1 MGKDMFKLGLNLLII
16 SAVAALLLALT
27 NSVTAS
33 TIAQRNEQANAEA
46 RKLVLESAQDFE
58 EVKDVKTDNSK
69 GVKVSEIYEAKDASG
84 NTVGY
89 TLKVLPSGY
98 GGTIELMV
106 GIDSAKGQVSGIN
119 VVSNSETAG
128 LGAKSTDPEFS
139 DQYKGKPLEELS
151 VLKNGTPG
159 DTEIKAIS
167 GATIT
172 STAVTKITAGHCCF
186 HHLLALQGRQ
196 ENIFINPTGAKYQT
210 VCQSYTCTST

>member
-58 EVKDVKTDNSK
+58 QVKDVKTDNSK
-69 GVKVSEIYEAKDASG
+69 GVEVSDIYEAKDASG

-106 GIDSAKGQVSGIN
+106 GIDSANGQVSGIN

-128 LGAKSTDPEFS
+128 LGAKATNPEFS

-172 STAVTKITAGHCCF
+172 STAVTNGVDAAIEVYNNSLK
-186 HHLLALQGRQ
+186 
-196 ENIFINPTGAKYQT
+196 
-210 VCQSYTCTST
+210 

>member
-16 SAVAALLLALT
+16 SAIAALLLAFT
-27 NSVTAS
+27 NNVTAD
-33 TIAQRNEQANAEA
+33 TIAKRNEQANAEA

-69 GVKVSEIYEAKDASG
+69 GVEVSEIYEAKDASG

-128 LGAKSTDPEFS
+128 LGAKATDPEFS

-172 STAVTKITAGHCCF
+172 STAVTNGVDAAIEVYNNSLK
-186 HHLLALQGRQ
+186 
-196 ENIFINPTGAKYQT
+196 
-210 VCQSYTCTST
+210 

>member
-33 TIAQRNEQANAEA
+33 TIAQRNEQANGEA

-69 GVKVSEIYEAKDASG
+69 GVEVSEIYEAKDASG

-172 STAVTKITAGHCCF
+172 STAVTNGVDAAIEVYNNSLK
-186 HHLLALQGRQ
+186 
-196 ENIFINPTGAKYQT
+196 
-210 VCQSYTCTST
+210 

>member
-159 DTEIKAIS
+159 DIEIKAIS

-172 STAVTKITAGHCCF
+172 STAVTNGVDAAIEVYNNSLK
-186 HHLLALQGRQ
+186 
-196 ENIFINPTGAKYQT
+196 
-210 VCQSYTCTST
+210 

>member
-69 GVKVSEIYEAKDASG
+69 GVEVSEIYEAKDASG

-128 LGAKSTDPEFS
+128 LGAKATNPEFS

-167 GATIT
+167 RATIT
-172 STAVTKITAGHCCF
+172 STAVTNGVDAAIEVYNNSLK
-186 HHLLALQGRQ
+186 
-196 ENIFINPTGAKYQT
+196 
-210 VCQSYTCTST
+210 

>member
-58 EVKDVKTDNSK
+58 EVKDAKTDNSK

-106 GIDSAKGQVSGIN
+106 GIDSANGQVSGIN

-128 LGAKSTDPEFS
+128 LGAKATDPEFS

-172 STAVTKITAGHCCF
+172 STAVTNGVDAAIEVYNNSLK
-186 HHLLALQGRQ
+186 
-196 ENIFINPTGAKYQT
+196 
-210 VCQSYTCTST
+210 

>member
-1 MGKDMFKLGLNLLII
+1 MGKDMFKLGLNLFII
-16 SAVAALLLALT
+16 SAVSALLLALT

-58 EVKDVKTDNSK
+58 QVKDVKTDNSK
-69 GVKVSEIYEAKDASG
+69 GVEVSEIYEAKDASG

-128 LGAKSTDPEFS
+128 LGAKATNPEFS

-172 STAVTKITAGHCCF
+172 STAVTNGVDAAIEVYNNSLK
-186 HHLLALQGRQ
+186 
-196 ENIFINPTGAKYQT
+196 
-210 VCQSYTCTST
+210 

>member
-27 NSVTAS
+27 NSVTAG
-33 TIAQRNEQANAEA
+33 TIAQRSEQANAEA
-46 RKLVLESAQDFE
+46 RKLVLDSAETFE
-58 EVKDVKTDNSK
+58 EVKDVNTDNSK
-69 GVKVSEIYEAKDASG
+69 GIEVAEVYEAKDASG

-89 TLKVLPSGY
+89 TLKVVPSGY
-98 GGTIELMV
+98 GGDIELMV
-106 GIDSAKGQVSGIN
+106 GIDSANSQVSGIN

-172 STAVTKITAGHCCF
+172 STAVTNGVDAAIEVYNNSLK
-186 HHLLALQGRQ
+186 
-196 ENIFINPTGAKYQT
+196 
-210 VCQSYTCTST
+210 

>member
-98 GGTIELMV
+98 GGTIELIV

-172 STAVTKITAGHCCF
+172 STAVTNGVDAAIEVYNNSLK
-186 HHLLALQGRQ
+186 
-196 ENIFINPTGAKYQT
+196 
-210 VCQSYTCTST
+210 

>member
-119 VVSNSETAG
+119 VVSKSETAG

-172 STAVTKITAGHCCF
+172 STAVTNGVDAAIEVYNNSLK
-186 HHLLALQGRQ
+186 
-196 ENIFINPTGAKYQT
+196 
-210 VCQSYTCTST
+210 

>member
-16 SAVAALLLALT
+16 SAVAALLLAFT
-27 NSVTAS
+27 NNVTAD
-33 TIAQRNEQANAEA
+33 TIAKRNEQTNAEA

-58 EVKDVKTDNSK
+58 QVKDVKTDNSK
-69 GVKVSEIYEAKDASG
+69 GVEVSEIYEAKDASG

-172 STAVTKITAGHCCF
+172 STAVTNGVDAAIEVYNNSLK
-186 HHLLALQGRQ
+186 
-196 ENIFINPTGAKYQT
+196 
-210 VCQSYTCTST
+210 

>member
-27 NSVTAS
+27 NSVTSS

-58 EVKDVKTDNSK
+58 QVKDVKTDNSK
-69 GVKVSEIYEAKDASG
+69 GVEVSEIYEAKDASG

-106 GIDSAKGQVSGIN
+106 GIDSVKGQVSGIN

-128 LGAKSTDPEFS
+128 LGAKATNPEFS

-172 STAVTKITAGHCCF
+172 STAVTNGVDAAIEVYNNSLK
-186 HHLLALQGRQ
+186 
-196 ENIFINPTGAKYQT
+196 
-210 VCQSYTCTST
+210 

>member
-84 NTVGY
+84 N

-172 STAVTKITAGHCCF
+172 STAVTNGVDAAIEVYNNSLK
-186 HHLLALQGRQ
+186 
-196 ENIFINPTGAKYQT
+196 
-210 VCQSYTCTST
+210 

>member
-58 EVKDVKTDNSK
+58 QVKDVKTDNSK
-69 GVKVSEIYEAKDASG
+69 GVEVSEVYEAKDASG
-84 NTVGY
+84 KTVGY

-172 STAVTKITAGHCCF
+172 STAVTNGVDAAIEVYNNSLK
-186 HHLLALQGRQ
+186 
-196 ENIFINPTGAKYQT
+196 
-210 VCQSYTCTST
+210 

>member
-58 EVKDVKTDNSK
+58 EVKGVKTDNSK
-69 GVKVSEIYEAKDASG
+69 GVEVSEIYEAKDASG

-172 STAVTKITAGHCCF
+172 STAVTNGVDAAIEVYNNSLK
-186 HHLLALQGRQ
+186 
-196 ENIFINPTGAKYQT
+196 
-210 VCQSYTCTST
+210 

>member
-58 EVKDVKTDNSK
+58 QVKDVKTDNSK
-69 GVKVSEIYEAKDASG
+69 GVEVSEIYEAKDASG

-151 VLKNGTPG
+151 VLKM
-159 DTEIKAIS
+159 ELL
-167 GATIT
+167 
-172 STAVTKITAGHCCF
+172 VTQKSKQYLE
-186 HHLLALQGRQ
+186 LL
-196 ENIFINPTGAKYQT
+196 
-210 VCQSYTCTST
+210 

>member
-1 MGKDMFKLGLNLLII
+1 MGKDMIKLGLNLLII

-27 NSVTAS
+27 NSVTAG
-33 TIAQRNEQANAEA
+33 TIAQRSEQANAEA
-46 RKLVLESAQDFE
+46 RKLVLDSAETFE
-58 EVKDVKTDNSK
+58 EVKDVNTDNSK
-69 GVKVSEIYEAKDASG
+69 GIEVAEVYEAKDASG

-89 TLKVLPSGY
+89 TLKVVPSGY
-98 GGTIELMV
+98 GGDIELMV
-106 GIDSAKGQVSGIN
+106 GIDSANSQVSGIN

-139 DQYKGKPLEELS
+139 DQYKGTPLEELS

-172 STAVTKITAGHCCF
+172 STAVTNGVDAAIEVYNNSLK
-186 HHLLALQGRQ
+186 
-196 ENIFINPTGAKYQT
+196 
-210 VCQSYTCTST
+210 

>member
-69 GVKVSEIYEAKDASG
+69 GVEVSEIYEAKDASG

-98 GGTIELMV
+98 GWTIELMV

-172 STAVTKITAGHCCF
+172 STAVTNGVDAAIEVYNNSLK
-186 HHLLALQGRQ
+186 
-196 ENIFINPTGAKYQT
+196 
-210 VCQSYTCTST
+210 

>member
-58 EVKDVKTDNSK
+58 QVKDVKTDNSK
-69 GVKVSEIYEAKDASG
+69 GVEVSEIYEAKDASG

-119 VVSNSETAG
+119 AVSNSETAG

-172 STAVTKITAGHCCF
+172 STAVTNGVDAAIEVYNNSLK
-186 HHLLALQGRQ
+186 
-196 ENIFINPTGAKYQT
+196 
-210 VCQSYTCTST
+210 

>member
-69 GVKVSEIYEAKDASG
+69 GVEVSEIYEAKDASG

-128 LGAKSTDPEFS
+128 LGAKSTDPDFS

-172 STAVTKITAGHCCF
+172 SAAVTNGVDAAIEVYNNSLK
-186 HHLLALQGRQ
+186 
-196 ENIFINPTGAKYQT
+196 
-210 VCQSYTCTST
+210 

>member
-58 EVKDVKTDNSK
+58 QVKDVKTDNSK
-69 GVKVSEIYEAKDASG
+69 GVEVSEIYEAKDASG

-89 TLKVLPSGY
+89 TLKVLPSCY

-128 LGAKSTDPEFS
+128 LGAKATNPEFS

-172 STAVTKITAGHCCF
+172 STAVTNGVDAAIEVYNNSLK
-186 HHLLALQGRQ
+186 
-196 ENIFINPTGAKYQT
+196 
-210 VCQSYTCTST
+210 

>member
-27 NSVTAS
+27 NSVTAD
-33 TIAQRNEQANAEA
+33 TIAQRSEQANAEA
-46 RKLVLESAQDFE
+46 RKLVLDSAETFE
-58 EVKDVKTDNSK
+58 EVKDIKTDNSK
-69 GVKVSEIYEAKDASG
+69 GIEVAEVYEAKDASG

-98 GGTIELMV
+98 GGKIELMV
-106 GIDSAKGQVSGIN
+106 GIDSANSQVSGIN

-128 LGAKSTDPEFS
+128 LGARSTEPEFS

-172 STAVTKITAGHCCF
+172 STAVTNCVDAAIEVYNNSLK
-186 HHLLALQGRQ
+186 
-196 ENIFINPTGAKYQT
+196 
-210 VCQSYTCTST
+210 

>member
-27 NSVTAS
+27 NSVTAD
-33 TIAQRNEQANAEA
+33 TIAQRSEQANAEA
-46 RKLVLESAQDFE
+46 RKLVLDFAETFE
-58 EVKDVKTDNSK
+58 EVKDAKTDNSK
-69 GVKVSEIYEAKDASG
+69 GIEVAEIFEAKDASG

-98 GGTIELMV
+98 GGKIELMV
-106 GIDSAKGQVSGIN
+106 GIDSANSQVSGIN

-128 LGAKSTDPEFS
+128 LGARSTEPEFS

-172 STAVTKITAGHCCF
+172 STAVTNGVDAAIEVYNNSLK
-186 HHLLALQGRQ
+186 
-196 ENIFINPTGAKYQT
+196 
-210 VCQSYTCTST
+210 

>member
-69 GVKVSEIYEAKDASG
+69 GVEVSEIYEAKDASG

-172 STAVTKITAGHCCF
+172 STAVTNGVDVAIEVYNNSLK
-186 HHLLALQGRQ
+186 
-196 ENIFINPTGAKYQT
+196 
-210 VCQSYTCTST
+210 

>member
-16 SAVAALLLALT
+16 SAVAALLLAFT
-27 NSVTAS
+27 NNVTAD
-33 TIAQRNEQANAEA
+33 TIAKRNEQANAEA

-69 GVKVSEIYEAKDASG
+69 GVEVSEIYEAKDASG

-106 GIDSAKGQVSGIN
+106 GIDSAKGRVSGIN

-172 STAVTKITAGHCCF
+172 STAVTNGVDAAIEVYNNSLK
-186 HHLLALQGRQ
+186 
-196 ENIFINPTGAKYQT
+196 
-210 VCQSYTCTST
+210 

>member
-58 EVKDVKTDNSK
+58 EVKDTKTDNSK
-69 GVKVSEIYEAKDASG
+69 GVEVSEIYEAKDASG

-172 STAVTKITAGHCCF
+172 STAVTNGVDAAIEVYNNSLK
-186 HHLLALQGRQ
+186 
-196 ENIFINPTGAKYQT
+196 
-210 VCQSYTCTST
+210 

>member
-58 EVKDVKTDNSK
+58 QVKDAKTDNSK
-69 GVKVSEIYEAKDASG
+69 GVEVSEIYEAKDASG

-128 LGAKSTDPEFS
+128 LGAKATNPEFS

-172 STAVTKITAGHCCF
+172 STAVTNGVDAAIEVYNNSLK
-186 HHLLALQGRQ
+186 
-196 ENIFINPTGAKYQT
+196 
-210 VCQSYTCTST
+210 

>member
-58 EVKDVKTDNSK
+58 QVKDVKTDNSK
-69 GVKVSEIYEAKDASG
+69 GVEVSEIYEAKGASG

-128 LGAKSTDPEFS
+128 LGAKATNPEFS

-172 STAVTKITAGHCCF
+172 STAVTNGVDAAIEVYNNSLK
-186 HHLLALQGRQ
+186 
-196 ENIFINPTGAKYQT
+196 
-210 VCQSYTCTST
+210 

>member
-58 EVKDVKTDNSK
+58 QVKDAKTDNSK
-69 GVKVSEIYEAKDASG
+69 GVEVSEIYEAKDASG

-119 VVSNSETAG
+119 VVSNSDTAG

-172 STAVTKITAGHCCF
+172 STAVTNGVDAAIEVYNNSLK
-186 HHLLALQGRQ
+186 
-196 ENIFINPTGAKYQT
+196 
-210 VCQSYTCTST
+210 

>member
-58 EVKDVKTDNSK
+58 QVKDVKTDNSK
-69 GVKVSEIYEAKDASG
+69 GVEVSEIYEAKDASG

-106 GIDSAKGQVSGIN
+106 GIDSAIGQVSGIN

-128 LGAKSTDPEFS
+128 LGAKATNPEFS

-172 STAVTKITAGHCCF
+172 STAVTNGVDAAIEVYNNSLK
-186 HHLLALQGRQ
+186 
-196 ENIFINPTGAKYQT
+196 
-210 VCQSYTCTST
+210 

>member
-16 SAVAALLLALT
+16 SAVAALLLAFT
-27 NSVTAS
+27 NNVTAD
-33 TIAQRNEQANAEA
+33 TIAKRNEQANAEA

-69 GVKVSEIYEAKDASG
+69 GVEVSEIYEAKDASG

-172 STAVTKITAGHCCF
+172 STAVTNGVDAAIEVYNNSLK
-186 HHLLALQGRQ
+186 
-196 ENIFINPTGAKYQT
+196 
-210 VCQSYTCTST
+210 

>member
-58 EVKDVKTDNSK
+58 KVKDVKTDNSK
-69 GVKVSEIYEAKDASG
+69 GVEVSEIYEAKDASG

-172 STAVTKITAGHCCF
+172 STAVTNGVDAAIEVYNNSLK
-186 HHLLALQGRQ
+186 
-196 ENIFINPTGAKYQT
+196 
-210 VCQSYTCTST
+210 

>member
-58 EVKDVKTDNSK
+58 EVKDAKTDNSK

-139 DQYKGKPLEELS
+139 DQYKGKPLKELS

-172 STAVTKITAGHCCF
+172 STAVTNGVDAAIEVYNNSLK
-186 HHLLALQGRQ
+186 
-196 ENIFINPTGAKYQT
+196 
-210 VCQSYTCTST
+210 

>member
-16 SAVAALLLALT
+16 SAIAALLLAFT
-27 NSVTAS
+27 NNVTAD
-33 TIAQRNEQANAEA
+33 TIAKRNEQANAEA

-58 EVKDVKTDNSK
+58 QVKDVKTDNSK
-69 GVKVSEIYEAKDASG
+69 GVEVSEIYEAKDASG

-119 VVSNSETAG
+119 VVSNSEPAG
-128 LGAKSTDPEFS
+128 LGAKATNPEFS

-172 STAVTKITAGHCCF
+172 STAVTNGVDAAIEVYNNSLK
-186 HHLLALQGRQ
+186 
-196 ENIFINPTGAKYQT
+196 
-210 VCQSYTCTST
+210 

>member
-16 SAVAALLLALT
+16 SAIAALLLAFT
-27 NSVTAS
+27 NNVTAD
-33 TIAQRNEQANAEA
+33 TIAKRNEQANAEA

-58 EVKDVKTDNSK
+58 EVKDAKTDNSK
-69 GVKVSEIYEAKDASG
+69 GVEVSEIYEAKDASG

-106 GIDSAKGQVSGIN
+106 GIDSANGQVSGIN

-128 LGAKSTDPEFS
+128 LGAKATDPEFS

-172 STAVTKITAGHCCF
+172 STAVTNGVDAAIEVYNNSLK
-186 HHLLALQGRQ
+186 
-196 ENIFINPTGAKYQT
+196 
-210 VCQSYTCTST
+210 

>member
-27 NSVTAS
+27 NSVTAD
-33 TIAQRNEQANAEA
+33 TIAQRSEQANAEA
-46 RKLVLESAQDFE
+46 RKLVLDSAETFE
-58 EVKDVKTDNSK
+58 EVKDIKTDNSK
-69 GVKVSEIYEAKDASG
+69 NIEVAEVYEAKDASG

-98 GGTIELMV
+98 GGKIELMV
-106 GIDSAKGQVSGIN
+106 GIDSANSQVSGIN

-128 LGAKSTDPEFS
+128 LGARSTEPEFS

-172 STAVTKITAGHCCF
+172 STAVTNGVDAAIEVYNNSLK
-186 HHLLALQGRQ
+186 
-196 ENIFINPTGAKYQT
+196 
-210 VCQSYTCTST
+210 

>member
-16 SAVAALLLALT
+16 SAIAALLLAFT
-27 NSVTAS
+27 NNVTAD
-33 TIAQRNEQANAEA
+33 TIAKRNEQANAEA

-58 EVKDVKTDNSK
+58 QVKDVKTDNSK
-69 GVKVSEIYEAKDASG
+69 GVEVSDIYEAKDASG

-128 LGAKSTDPEFS
+128 LGAKATNPEFS

-172 STAVTKITAGHCCF
+172 STAVTNGVDAAIEVYNNSLK
-186 HHLLALQGRQ
+186 
-196 ENIFINPTGAKYQT
+196 
-210 VCQSYTCTST
+210 

>member
-58 EVKDVKTDNSK
+58 EVKDAKTDNSK
-69 GVKVSEIYEAKDASG
+69 GVEVSEIYEAKDASG

-128 LGAKSTDPEFS
+128 LGAKATNPEFS

-172 STAVTKITAGHCCF
+172 STAVTNGVDAAIEVYNNSLK
-186 HHLLALQGRQ
+186 
-196 ENIFINPTGAKYQT
+196 
-210 VCQSYTCTST
+210 

>member
-27 NSVTAS
+27 NSVTSS

-58 EVKDVKTDNSK
+58 QVKDVKTDNSK
-69 GVKVSEIYEAKDASG
+69 GVEVSEIYEAKDASG

-128 LGAKSTDPEFS
+128 LGAKATNPEFS
-139 DQYKGKPLEELS
+139 DQYKGKLLEELS

-172 STAVTKITAGHCCF
+172 STAVTNGVDAAIEVYNNSLK
-186 HHLLALQGRQ
+186 
-196 ENIFINPTGAKYQT
+196 
-210 VCQSYTCTST
+210 